1 MPWRNYAALTD
12 EDAWALARYLK
23 GLRPVRNAVPPMTG
37 AEEKPPAPYLTVV
50 APPGR

>member
-12 EDAWALARYLK
+12 EDARALARHLK
-23 GLRPVRNAVPPMTG
+23 GLPPVRNATPPITG
-37 AEEKPPAPYLTVV
+37 ASETAPAPYLTVV